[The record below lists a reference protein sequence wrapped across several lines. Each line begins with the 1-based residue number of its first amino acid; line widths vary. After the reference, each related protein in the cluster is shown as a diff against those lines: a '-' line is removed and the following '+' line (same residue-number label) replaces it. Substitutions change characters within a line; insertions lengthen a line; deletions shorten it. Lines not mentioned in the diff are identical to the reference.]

1 MFWVVFAA
9 VVLTAAVGWGL
20 MQRPTVK
27 TSTGVVDHLRD
38 YVRLNARVVFVDRT
52 EDVVTLDCVVT
63 TTADADS
70 VLPPGMP
77 FTILAELPL
86 SDASITNASANVLDR
101 WVTTGEAVDIDII
114 NRPSGAAVRMS
125 DPSTRLQLG
134 MAA

>member
-1 MFWVVFAA
+1 MFWVVYGVVAASA
-9 VVLTAAVGWGL
+9 VVGWNL
-20 MQRPTVK
+20 LRRSDIDETYP
-27 TSTGVVDHLRD
+27 VVEHLRHRA
-38 YVRLNARVVFVDRT
+38 RLSAHVVFVDRT

-63 TTADADS
+63 TTVDADS

-86 SDASITNASANVLDR
+86 SEPWATNASADVLNR
-101 WVTTGEAVDIDII
+101 WVTTGAVVDIDII
-114 NRPSGAAVRMS
+114 NRASGAAVRMS